1 MRIFLLLFGK
11 NHKEIIY
18 YYTVFAISG
27 EIRGEDIGSMPIV
40 PKTTV
45 GKVGSSQYY
54 CWECFVEFLIQK
66 DKIVIYEVCDDGT
79 LLPYGKENNQLT
91 IGG

>member
-1 MRIFLLLFGK
+1 MRTLVVCPLCQ
-11 NHKEIIY
+11 
-18 YYTVFAISG
+18 
-27 EIRGEDIGSMPIV
+27 
-40 PKTTV
+40 KTTV